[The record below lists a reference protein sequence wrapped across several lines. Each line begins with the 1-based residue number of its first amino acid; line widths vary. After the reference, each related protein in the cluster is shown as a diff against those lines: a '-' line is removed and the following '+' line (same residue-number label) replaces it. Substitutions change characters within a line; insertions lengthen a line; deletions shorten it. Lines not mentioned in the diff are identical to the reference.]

1 LLNSWFPAQA
11 ANRVLQV
18 YQGISEQLGE
28 LDNIVEL
35 RRMALPSLP
44 FGPRNQDAEALL
56 TLKHRL
62 AITGPRTLQI
72 TFTGTDVS
80 LQGGP
85 PPSACGPALRHP
97 RPWRMLPVAH
107 TIAESADA
115 QLSCAWPTMLL
126 SPPARCASP
135 GDANELPRAVAE
147 AGIL

>member
-1 LLNSWFPAQA
+1 
-11 ANRVLQV
+11 VLQV

-44 FGPRNQDAEALL
+44 FGPKNQDAEALL

-80 LQGGP
+80 LQGVRL
-85 PPSACGPALRHP
+85 SV
-97 RPWRMLPVAH
+97 PVV
-107 TIAESADA
+107 
-115 QLSCAWPTMLL
+115 LYLM
-126 SPPARCASP
+126 
-135 GDANELPRAVAE
+135 
-147 AGIL
+147 